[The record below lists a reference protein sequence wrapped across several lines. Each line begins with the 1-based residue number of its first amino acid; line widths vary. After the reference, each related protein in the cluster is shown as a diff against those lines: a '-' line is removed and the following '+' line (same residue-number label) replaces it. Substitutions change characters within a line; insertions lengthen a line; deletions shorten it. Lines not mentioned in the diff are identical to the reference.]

1 MRIAHQHSEE
11 ERRLRSLRDLQLL
24 DTDAEERFDRLT
36 RLAATV
42 LGTPIALVS
51 LVDRDRQWFKSRVGL
66 DVAETTRDIAF
77 CSHAIV
83 ADSDDVFIVE
93 DATLDDRFADNPLVT
108 GDPSIRFYAGQPL
121 HDTNGMP
128 VGTLCVIDHE
138 PRVMTA
144 MQRDALARIAALVE
158 HEFGRRTEEELVT
171 ALAHSEARKSLVLD
185 TVSEGLVLQDAS
197 GAIVEWNPAAER
209 LLGLSGDEL
218 AGRTSTDPR
227 WSAIHLDGTPWPGE
241 THPAMVALSTGQPVR
256 NKTMGVHQ
264 PNGRMQWLRVTAQP
278 VVGEQGVAVQVV
290 TTFADIGAEIME
302 TQQRKILAAALE
314 RNEETA
320 RLSLDALEQGVL
332 FADLAG
338 SIHRMN
344 PAAERIL
351 GYTAAGLSDLWI
363 TPDWIT
369 YDENWTPL
377 ADGDRPIRHAVL
389 TGETVVGRIVGWRRG
404 DGSRI
409 LIRLSVVPNTDR
421 IGSLVIT
428 FTDITS
434 ERLAQRLL
442 DATLETAPV
451 GLAVLD
457 TDRTILR
464 CNKMFA
470 DQAGREPDELLGTDV
485 LQLIMPDDQGAAA
498 TVGRRLRVGM
508 TAQAQLDQR
517 VNRPDGVEL
526 WVNTHLAIIAD
537 PERPLAIA
545 ATQDVTERIHLT
557 EQLAHR
563 AMHDTLTDL
572 PNRQLLETT
581 LEDALA
587 RTKTDGTA
595 IGLCFVDLDG
605 FKQINDTLGHAA
617 GDRVIVSVAERIR
630 ATIRGGD
637 LAARVGGDEFVVVL
651 DPVADT
657 GHALTVATR
666 LRDALTSVATRAGD
680 PTCGASVGLAVSE
693 PGDTVST
700 LLNRAD
706 AAMYRAKA
714 RAGSAVELETGDQ
727 VFEPVHREL
736 HPTLHP

>member
-1 MRIAHQHSEE
+1 M
-11 ERRLRSLRDLQLL
+11 L
-24 DTDAEERFDRLT
+24 DTEAEERFDRLT

-51 LVDRDRQWFKSRVGL
+51 LVDRDRQWFKSKVGL
-66 DVAETTRDIAF
+66 DTVETARELAF
-77 CSHAIV
+77 CAHAIV
-83 ADSDDVFIVE
+83 ADSDDVFTVE

-108 GDPSIRFYAGQPL
+108 GDPNIRFYAGQPL
-121 HDTNGMP
+121 HDTSGMP
-128 VGTLCVIDHE
+128 VGTLCVIDRK
-138 PRVMTA
+138 PRQLTE
-144 MQRDALARIAALVE
+144 MQRDALAHIGALVE
-158 HEFGRRTEEELVT
+158 AEFGRRTEQDLVF
-171 ALAHSEARKSLVLD
+171 ALADSEARKSLVLD

-197 GAIVEWNPAAER
+197 GAIVEWNPAAEH
-209 LLGLSGDEL
+209 LLGLSDDEL
-218 AGRTSTDPR
+218 AGRVSTDPR
-227 WSAIHLDGTPWPGE
+227 WGAIRLDGSPWPGE
-241 THPAMVALSTGQPVR
+241 THPAMVALATGRAVR
-256 NKTMGVHQ
+256 GQTMGVHQ
-264 PNGRMQWLRVTAQP
+264 PNGRLQWLRVNAQP
-278 VVGEQGVAVQVV
+278 ILDESGAAVQVV
-290 TTFADIGAEIME
+290 TTFADIDTEVMA
-302 TQQRKILAAALE
+302 TQQRKILAAMLQ

-332 FADLAG
+332 FADQAG
-338 SIHRMN
+338 IIHRMN

-351 GYTAAGLSDLWI
+351 GQSASELTELW
-363 TPDWIT
+363 TSGTWT
-369 YDENWTPL
+369 VYDESWSPL
-377 ADGDRPIRHAVL
+377 AVGDRPIPQAVL
-389 TGETVVGRIVGWRRG
+389 TGETVVGRIVGWRRR

-409 LIRLSVVPNTDR
+409 LIRMSVVPNTDGA
-421 IGSLVIT
+421 GSVVIA

-457 TDRTILR
+457 SDRTILR

-470 DQAGREPDELLGTDV
+470 DQAGRESEELIGTDA
-485 LQLIMPDDQGAAA
+485 LKLIMPDDQVAAA
-498 TVGRRLRVGM
+498 TVGRRLRVGL
-508 TAQAQLDQR
+508 TVGAQLDQR

-526 WVNTHLAIIAD
+526 WVNTHLAVIAD

-545 ATQDVTERIHLT
+545 ATQDVTERIRLT

-581 LEDALA
+581 LELALA
-587 RTKTDGTA
+587 RSKADGTS

-605 FKQINDTLGHAA
+605 FKQVNDTLGHAA
-617 GDRVIVSVAERIR
+617 GDRVIVAVADRIR
-630 ATIRGGD
+630 SSIRAGD

-666 LRDALTSVATRAGD
+666 LREALTSVSTRASD
-680 PTCGASVGLAVSE
+680 PTFGASVGLAVSA
-693 PGDTVST
+693 PGDTAST

-714 RAGSAVELETGDQ
+714 RASSAVEMETGDEIL
-727 VFEPVHREL
+727 EPQPMVSR
-736 HPTLHP
+736 